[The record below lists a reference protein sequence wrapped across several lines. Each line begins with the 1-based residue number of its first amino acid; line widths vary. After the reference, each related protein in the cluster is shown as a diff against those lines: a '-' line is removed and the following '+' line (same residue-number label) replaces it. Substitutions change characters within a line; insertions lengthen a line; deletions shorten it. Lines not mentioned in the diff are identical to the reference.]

1 MTQARK
7 LIVMVLEIKP
17 STNVMTT
24 ASTADLEI
32 AFRSACLDEGFELV
46 SCAVKEDESDAIL
59 SFRPAS
65 IRSGHSIG
73 PLLLR

>member
-1 MTQARK
+1 MPGTVLPEWNEREEPMTQARK

-32 AFRSACLDEGFELV
+32 AFRSACLDEGFELM
-46 SCAVKEDESDAIL
+46 SCAVNEDESE
-59 SFRPAS
+59 
-65 IRSGHSIG
+65 RS
-73 PLLLR
+73 